1 MRKKSMLII
10 LVVISI
16 YTFII
21 LTSCTKKNNNSE
33 DKIQI
38 WYYVNFNFNE
48 SQVNIIVEKAKQYCE
63 NNNIPLEVYGYN
75 KDTLSIDDYL
85 FKRNMAMAKGNV
97 IIIDKLRNLSMISEH
112 HADYNNIDNYNDL
125 LPAYKDRY
133 FIPLNG
139 VPYGAMPIENSVME
153 HYGIMPES
161 RIMTY
166 ANYLELKQT
175 MKAKGAKFTLS
186 EGEYFQLIDYQM
198 YKKDLL
204 FLHEDSKIL
213 DDKNWLKEELKN
225 VCIEICRDI
234 ILNYES
240 SVKYNFSKIIYDENS
255 SLLLSDDR
263 LENKILHILNP
274 RNYTL
279 KQEMFTP
286 TIEKDPK
293 DKSYYTIPFE
303 ALDDFLN
310 NIFIYKKVTNS
321 KIYDLVNYLINE
333 ETYMML
339 NAYDPKNP
347 PPKHSSFFS
356 PIFKLDKLKN
366 ALNVNDNLE
375 FVDDNW
381 NEDIRELVTIA
392 YDVLVKDEEK
402 TKEFTNEKFA
412 NGDYYTQMRSFI
424 GQLVQDIAQQLS
436 GEDLSL
442 KNFNPNDKEMN
453 KMIDKKTNEFIMNF
467 GIQHNK

>member
-1 MRKKSMLII
+1 MRKNLTSIILII
-10 LVVISI
+10 MIITLS
-16 YTFII
+16 II
-21 LTSCTKKNNNSE
+21 LSSCVKSNDDSE
-33 DKIQI
+33 NMIQI
-38 WYYVNFNFNE
+38 WYYTDFINKSNVE
-48 SQVNIIVEKAKQYCE
+48 KIVDKAKQYCE
-63 NNNIPLEVYGYN
+63 ENYISLEVVGFD

-234 ILNYES
+234 ILNY
-240 SVKYNFSKIIYDENS
+240 
-255 SLLLSDDR
+255 
-263 LENKILHILNP
+263 
-274 RNYTL
+274 
-279 KQEMFTP
+279 
-286 TIEKDPK
+286 
-293 DKSYYTIPFE
+293 
-303 ALDDFLN
+303 
-310 NIFIYKKVTNS
+310 
-321 KIYDLVNYLINE
+321 
-333 ETYMML
+333 
-339 NAYDPKNP
+339 
-347 PPKHSSFFS
+347 
-356 PIFKLDKLKN
+356 
-366 ALNVNDNLE
+366 
-375 FVDDNW
+375 
-381 NEDIRELVTIA
+381 
-392 YDVLVKDEEK
+392 
-402 TKEFTNEKFA
+402 
-412 NGDYYTQMRSFI
+412 
-424 GQLVQDIAQQLS
+424 
-436 GEDLSL
+436 
-442 KNFNPNDKEMN
+442 
-453 KMIDKKTNEFIMNF
+453 
-467 GIQHNK
+467 